1 MSNIIYKKGCVVAD
15 KIDFRKLEN
24 LFRNLCVETE
34 IKSENKNEL
43 EILINNLPS
52 ERVSYKD
59 LESFFENSI
68 MYKIIKNENLIA
80 KEELTNMLD
89 GTEIFEFITKDI
101 DYEQLKDIKNIIISI
116 FAHNEEIIYN
126 TFMYFFDTLK
136 FNENTSVHFL
146 TVISENVDEIFLN
159 LTCQN

>member
-1 MSNIIYKKGCVVAD
+1 MED

-24 LFRNLCVETE
+24 LFKNLCGVTD
-34 IKSENKNEL
+34 IKIENKKEL

-52 ERVSYKD
+52 EKVFYKD

-80 KEELTNMLD
+80 KEELTSMLD
-89 GTEIFEFITKDI
+89 GSEIFDFVTKDV
-101 DYEQLKDIKNIIISI
+101 DYEQLKDIKNVIISI
-116 FAHNEEIIYN
+116 FTSNEKIIYN
-126 TFMYFFDTLK
+126 TFMDFFDTLN
-136 FNENTSVHFL
+136 FNENTSVHFFI
-146 TVISENVDEIFLN
+146 VISENVDEIFLN

>member
-1 MSNIIYKKGCVVAD
+1 MED

-24 LFRNLCVETE
+24 LFKNLCGVID
-34 IKSENKNEL
+34 IKIENKKEL

-52 ERVSYKD
+52 EKVFYKD

-80 KEELTNMLD
+80 KEELTSMLD
-89 GTEIFEFITKDI
+89 GTEIFEFVTKDV
-101 DYEQLKDIKNIIISI
+101 DYEQLKDIKNVIISI
-116 FAHNEEIIYN
+116 FASNEEIIYN
-126 TFMYFFDTLK
+126 TFMGFFDTLK
-136 FNENTSVHFL
+136 FNENTSVHFF

>member
-1 MSNIIYKKGCVVAD
+1 VED

-24 LFRNLCVETE
+24 LFKNLCGVTD
-34 IKSENKNEL
+34 IKIENKKEL

-52 ERVSYKD
+52 EKVFYKD

-80 KEELTNMLD
+80 KEELTSMLD
-89 GTEIFEFITKDI
+89 GSEIFEFVTKDV
-101 DYEQLKDIKNIIISI
+101 DYEQLKDIKNVIISI
-116 FAHNEEIIYN
+116 FASNEKIIYN
-126 TFMYFFDTLK
+126 TFMDFFDTLN
-136 FNENTSVHFL
+136 FNENTSVHFF

>member
-1 MSNIIYKKGCVVAD
+1 MED

-24 LFRNLCVETE
+24 LFKNLCGGTE

-52 ERVSYKD
+52 ESVSYKD
-59 LESFFENSI
+59 LKSFFENSI
-68 MYKIIKNENLIA
+68 MYKIIKNENLIL

-89 GTEIFEFITKDI
+89 GTEIFEFITKSI

-116 FAHNEEIIYN
+116 FAHNEEMIYN
-126 TFMYFFDTLK
+126 TFMDFLIHSNSMKIQMFILLQLFQRMLMKYF
-136 FNENTSVHFL
+136 
-146 TVISENVDEIFLN
+146 
-159 LTCQN
+159 

>member
-1 MSNIIYKKGCVVAD
+1 MED

-24 LFRNLCVETE
+24 LFKNLCGVID
-34 IKSENKNEL
+34 IKIENKKEL
-43 EILINNLPS
+43 EILINNLAS
-52 ERVSYKD
+52 EKVFYKD

-80 KEELTNMLD
+80 KEELTSMLD
-89 GTEIFEFITKDI
+89 GTEIFEFVTKDV
-101 DYEQLKDIKNIIISI
+101 DYEQLKDIKNVIISI
-116 FAHNEEIIYN
+116 FASNEEIIYK
-126 TFMYFFDTLK
+126 TFMGFFDTLK
-136 FNENTSVHFL
+136 FNENTSVHFF

>member
-1 MSNIIYKKGCVVAD
+1 MED

-24 LFRNLCVETE
+24 LFKNLCGVTD
-34 IKSENKNEL
+34 IKIENKKEL
-43 EILINNLPS
+43 EILINNLAS
-52 ERVSYKD
+52 EKVFYKD

-80 KEELTNMLD
+80 KEELTSMLD
-89 GTEIFEFITKDI
+89 GTEIFEFVTKDV
-101 DYEQLKDIKNIIISI
+101 DYEQLKDIKNVIISI
-116 FAHNEEIIYN
+116 FASNEEIIYK
-126 TFMYFFDTLK
+126 TFMGFFDTLK
-136 FNENTSVHFL
+136 FNENTSVHFF

>member
-1 MSNIIYKKGCVVAD
+1 MED

-24 LFRNLCVETE
+24 LFKNLCGVTD
-34 IKSENKNEL
+34 IKIENKKEL

-52 ERVSYKD
+52 EKVFYKD

-80 KEELTNMLD
+80 KEELTSMLD
-89 GTEIFEFITKDI
+89 GSEIFEFVTKDV
-101 DYEQLKDIKNIIISI
+101 DYEQLKDIKNVIISI
-116 FAHNEEIIYN
+116 FASNEKIIYN
-126 TFMYFFDTLK
+126 TFMDFFDTLN
-136 FNENTSVHFL
+136 FNENTSVHFF

>member
-1 MSNIIYKKGCVVAD
+1 MKE
-15 KIDFRKLEN
+15 KIDFKRLEN
-24 LFRNLCVETE
+24 LFKNLFEATET
-34 IKSENKNEL
+34 KSENKKEL
-43 EILINNLPS
+43 EILINNLPLKK
-52 ERVSYKD
+52 VYYKD
-59 LESFFENSI
+59 LKSFFENSI
-68 MYKIIKNENLIA
+68 MYKIIKNENLIS
-80 KEELTNMLD
+80 KEELTNILD

-126 TFMYFFDTLK
+126 TFIDFFDTLK
-136 FNENTSVHFL
+136 FSENTSIHFL